1 MHLVILGACE
11 VAGGS
16 APGLALIMSKDLQA
30 CEATEETVPWS
41 LGQDWRMPRRLAHLL
56 HPCPWI
62 AALFAA
68 PCPSIAL
75 LRRWH

>member
-30 CEATEETVPWS
+30 CEATTREDDRNVE
-41 LGQDWRMPRRLAHLL
+41 LL
-56 HPCPWI
+56 
-62 AALFAA
+62 L
-68 PCPSIAL
+68 
-75 LRRWH
+75 